1 MNKVELS
8 AKEIKDYLEY
18 VVTNNQHIQAQGK
31 TPIAVEIVGESGLG
45 KTSIS
50 LQLAKTMGL
59 NHVKL
64 NLAQIEEL
72 GDLIGFPMRQFQ
84 MRKGGVAQA
93 AIAGKPATPAIPA
106 LPARVVRKA
115 FMEGG
120 VKVVKNI
127 NVPAQAAQ
135 PAKAATPGRAASVSG
150 ETKWIDEVAVD
161 QYTKL
166 GYEFTEQKRMSYCAP
181 EWIADKKDGGFL
193 ILDDWNRADTRFLQ
207 AVMDLIDRQE
217 YISWKLPKNWHIVLT
232 ANPDDGKYIVQAQ
245 DVAQQTRYM
254 STVMKWDLECWAE
267 WAETHGIDSRCI
279 NFMLMHEEIVK
290 DAVNPRSLT
299 NFFNSISSIED
310 FEERMPLIQNLG
322 EGSVGPEVATM
333 FNVFINN
340 RMDKWMTP
348 KDILETK
355 DDQVVLDA
363 LEGMFG
369 TGDDKRADI
378 ACVLTTRLINYTLHF
393 AENNPVPMEIIDR
406 LTMLIKANDIFTDD
420 LKYILV
426 KKILNGNKQKFQK
439 LLIDTEVQELATK

>member
-1 MNKVELS
+1 MNQVELS

-18 VVTNNQHIQAQGK
+18 IVANNQHIQSQGK
-31 TPIAVEIVGESGLG
+31 TPIAVEIIGESGLG

-50 LQLAKTMGL
+50 LQLADTMGL

-84 MRKGGVAQA
+84 MRKGGVAVA
-93 AIAGKPATPAIPA
+93 ATEEKIIKKI
-106 LPARVVRKA
+106 V
-115 FMEGG
+115 MENGQ
-120 VKVVKNI
+120 KVVKQI
-127 NVPAQAAQ
+127 RI
-135 PAKAATPGRAASVSG
+135 PAKPASTG
-150 ETKWIDEVAVD
+150 GITKWIDEVAVD
-161 QYTKL
+161 QYASL
-166 GYEFTEQKRMSYCAP
+166 GYEFTEKKRMSYCAP
-181 EWIADKKDGGFL
+181 EWIADKEGGGFL

-232 ANPDDGKYIVQAQ
+232 ANPDDGNYIVNTQ
-245 DVAQQTRYM
+245 DVAQKTRYM
-254 STVMKWDLECWAE
+254 STVMKWDLESWAE
-267 WAETHGIDSRCI
+267 WAEKNGIDSRCI

-290 DAVNPRSLT
+290 GAVNPRSIT
-299 NFFNSISSIED
+299 NFFNSISSIEE
-310 FEERMPLIQNLG
+310 FEDRMPLIQQLG

-333 FNVFINN
+333 FSVFINN

-348 KDILETK
+348 KAILETK
-355 DDQVVLDA
+355 DDKAVVDA
-363 LEGMFG
+363 LHDMFG

-378 ACVLTTRLINYTLHF
+378 ACVLTTRLINHTLF
-393 AENNPVPMEIIDR
+393 YAEKHPITPEIIDR
-406 LTMLIKANDIFTDD
+406 LTMLIKEEDLFTDD

-439 LLIDTEVQELATK
+439 LLMDTTVQELATK

>member
-1 MNKVELS
+1 MNQVELN
-8 AKEIKDYLEY
+8 ANEIKDYLQY
-18 VVTNNQHIQAQGK
+18 VVKNNQHIQTQGK
-31 TPIAVEIVGESGLG
+31 TPIAVEIIGESGLG
-45 KTSIS
+45 KTSLS
-50 LQLAKTMGL
+50 LQLAKTMSMH
-59 NHVKL
+59 HVKL

-84 MRKGGVAQA
+84 MSKGGGVGA
-93 AIAGKPATPAIPA
+93 PA
-106 LPARVVRKA
+106 
-115 FMEGG
+115 
-120 VKVVKNI
+120 
-127 NVPAQAAQ
+127 VPAQ
-135 PAKAATPGRAASVSG
+135 PAKSVKKVVMEGGKKVVKTVNIAAVPAKPAVTSG
-150 ETKWIDEVAVD
+150 TKEWIDEVAVD
-161 QYTKL
+161 QYASL
-166 GYEFTEQKRMSYCAP
+166 GYKFTGAKRMSYCAP
-181 EWIADKKDGGFL
+181 EWIADKTGGGFL

-217 YISWKLPKNWHIVLT
+217 YISWKLPKNWHIILT

-245 DVAQQTRYM
+245 DIAQTTRYM
-254 STVMKWDLECWAE
+254 STYMKWDLTCWAE
-267 WAETHGIDSRCI
+267 WAEFNHIDSRCI

-310 FEERMPLIQNLG
+310 FEENLPMIQNLG

-348 KDILETK
+348 KDILSVK
-355 DDQVVLDA
+355 DDKVVVDA
-363 LEGMFG
+363 LESMFG

-378 ACVLTTRLINYTLHF
+378 ACVLTTRLINYALF
-393 AENNPVPMEIIDR
+393 YAEANPITPEIIDR
-406 LTMLIKANDIFTDD
+406 LTMLIKEDDIFTDD

-439 LLIDTEVQELATK
+439 LLIDTQVQELATK

>member
-1 MNKVELS
+1 MNQVELS
-8 AKEIKDYLEY
+8 AKEIQEYLQY
-18 VVTNNQHIQAQGK
+18 IVKNNQHIQEQGK

-84 MRKGGVAQA
+84 MSKGGGLGTPAQA
-93 AIAGKPATPAIPA
+93 ATPE
-106 LPARVVRKA
+106 RTVKKVVI
-115 FMEGG
+115 EGG
-120 VKVVKNI
+120 QKVVKNI
-127 NVPAQAAQ
+127 KLPAQ
-135 PAKAATPGRAASVSG
+135 PAKAAVPGGGAPLWV
-150 ETKWIDEVAVD
+150 DEVAVN
-161 QYTKL
+161 QYADL
-166 GYEFTEQKRMSYCAP
+166 GYKFTGKKQMSYCPP
-181 EWIADKKDGGFL
+181 EWIADKTGGGFL

-217 YISWKLPKNWHIVLT
+217 YISWKLPKNWHIILT

-245 DVAQQTRYM
+245 DVAQKTRYM
-254 STVMKWDLECWAE
+254 SIVMKWDIDCWAE
-267 WAETHGIDSRCI
+267 WAENIGIDSRCI
-279 NFMLMHEEIVK
+279 NFMLMHQEIVK
-290 DAVNPRSLT
+290 DSVNPRSLT
-299 NFFNSISSIED
+299 NFFNSISSITD
-310 FEERMPLIQNLG
+310 FEENMPLIQNLG
-322 EGSVGPEVATM
+322 AGSVGQEVATM

-348 KDILETK
+348 KDILNIE
-355 DDQVVLDA
+355 DDKVVIAA
-363 LEGMFG
+363 LEKMFG
-369 TGDDKRADI
+369 TGDDMRADI
-378 ACVLTTRLINYTLHF
+378 ACVLTTRLINYALHF
-393 AENNPVPMEIIDR
+393 AETNPITPEIINR
-406 LTMLIKANDIFTDD
+406 LTMLIKEDGIFTDD